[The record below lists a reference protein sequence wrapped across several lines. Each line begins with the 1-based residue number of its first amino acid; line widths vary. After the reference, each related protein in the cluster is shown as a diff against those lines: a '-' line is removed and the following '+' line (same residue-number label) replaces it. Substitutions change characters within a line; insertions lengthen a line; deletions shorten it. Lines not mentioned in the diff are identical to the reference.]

1 MPLLLKD
8 HPWGSQFRLLDVP
21 HRGAGNM
28 EAQGRSMESLW
39 ENPETFCIGHNG
51 TEAETESTDYKKGS
65 TCNSAKSTYHKVL
78 SGSRREGGG
87 GAEGEGE
94 KEGGKLHVYC
104 SLYV

>member
-1 MPLLLKD
+1 MGKPRNL
-8 HPWGSQFRLLDVP
+8 
-21 HRGAGNM
+21 
-28 EAQGRSMESLW
+28 ES
-39 ENPETFCIGHNG
+39 GHNG